1 MKTAMAAI
9 FFTTCVL
16 IFVAQSSETL
26 VICPPHEDTS
36 TSSIYNDAP
45 YDTPNL
51 RFNADFNIEVADG
64 VFWVPV
70 NCLGKTKYSNKQIA
84 AMVSQSPEQKQA
96 SIRTLFEAVQLYQ
109 ISKFKGI
116 YDNIKISEQGIEWE
130 HHKPGYDSVRT
141 NEGCCASDAA
151 WLTYILKNDYDE
163 IGTCGFG
170 QHDGNG
176 HIINYI
182 KHDGWYYFIDMMQ
195 YRLDSLPT
203 SGTETGQ
210 IKDYLKAYEA
220 AGGNFHR
227 SKHIENYVDYL
238 KKSLK
243 HTPCFFI
250 TCKKDYCPPI
260 GSRSANGITYFI
272 YPDDDNIEIHYID
285 TLKTKV
291 GVEFMKRP
299 QKSSDWSNLPDARI
313 IPVDLPFVTGY

>member
-1 MKTAMAAI
+1 MKIVLAAI
-9 FFTTCVL
+9 FFTTCVF
-16 IFVAQSSETL
+16 IRVAQSSDTP
-26 VICPPHEDTS
+26 VPPFHEGAAA
-36 TSSIYNDAP
+36 SSIYSDAV

-51 RFNADFNIEVADG
+51 RFNADFNIEVADD

-70 NCLGKTKYSNKQIA
+70 NSLGKTKYSNEQIA
-84 AMVSQSPEQKQA
+84 AMVNLSPEQKQA

-116 YDNIKISEQGIEWE
+116 YDNIKISEEGIEWE
-130 HHKPGYDSVRT
+130 HHKPGFDSVRT
-141 NEGCCASDAA
+141 NEGCCASDAT
-151 WLTYILKNDYDE
+151 WLTYILKNDYEE

-195 YRLDSLPT
+195 YRADSLPT

-227 SKHIENYVDYL
+227 SKSISSYVEYL

-250 TCKKDYCPPI
+250 TCRKDYCPPI
-260 GSRSANGITYFI
+260 GLRSANGITYFI
-272 YPDDDNIEIHYID
+272 YPEEDGIESHYMD
-285 TLKTKV
+285 TLKTEV

-299 QKSSDWSNLPDARI
+299 ENSPDWSKFPTARI
-313 IPVDLPFVTGY
+313 IPAWLIPDRIRQ